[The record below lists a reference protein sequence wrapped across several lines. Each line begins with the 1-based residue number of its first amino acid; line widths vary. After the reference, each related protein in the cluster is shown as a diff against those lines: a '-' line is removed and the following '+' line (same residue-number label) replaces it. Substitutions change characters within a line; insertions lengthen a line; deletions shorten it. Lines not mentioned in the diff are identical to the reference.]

1 MTATAPRLPV
11 PGAPPGGPGRKRPSV
26 LDASRAALIPLRPL
40 TISEILDASFLIVR
54 RNVRLMLG
62 LPLVV
67 TGAAAVYLLF
77 GLLMYWILGNTTGQ
91 VLQVVFVV
99 LMAMLGGMLLVQG
112 LVWMT
117 GILSRVSLQTVLG
130 EGFAPT
136 TTKVTLRSSLH
147 LFWPMFGLAVLQYF
161 ATSLVQ
167 GVLAVLINFVSV
179 LVLTGN
185 LVLMLVSYAVW
196 IFIALAVSSAAY
208 GLIGLTVPAFS
219 LESRH
224 APGWIG
230 KPEKPT
236 TVISS
241 FERSFQL
248 VGTKNLVR
256 VALVFSA
263 AMAITVAVITVITFG
278 ILLLIALYVQSL
290 GLSVTAVLN
299 NPWVILAVAALS
311 TLVALSGAVAY
322 LAAVQTILY
331 LDLRMRREA
340 LDLPMRFDAAPVPQP
355 APAPIQMMLPPPGSM
370 PPPAPPTGP
379 PPPPPPPK
387 QS

>member
-1 MTATAPRLPV
+1 MTATAPRLPI
-11 PGAPPGGPGRKRPSV
+11 PGGAGRKRPSV

-67 TGAAAVYLLF
+67 TGGAAVYLLF

-99 LMAMLGGMLLVQG
+99 LMAILGGMLLVQG

-147 LFWPMFGLAVLQYF
+147 LFWPMFGLAVLQYC

-167 GVLAVLINFVSV
+167 GVLAVLVNFVTA

-185 LVLMLVSYAVW
+185 MVLMIISYVVW
-196 IFIALAVSSAAY
+196 LFVALAVSSAAY
-208 GLIGLTVPAFS
+208 GLIGLTVPSFS

-230 KPEKPT
+230 KPGKPT
-236 TVISS
+236 TVFSS

-263 AMAITVAVITVITFG
+263 AMVITVAVITAMTLG

-290 GLSVTAVLN
+290 GLSVAAVLD
-299 NPWVILAVAALS
+299 NPWVILAVAAFS

-355 APAPIQMMLPPPGSM
+355 APIPMPLMLPPPGS
-370 PPPAPPTGP
+370 PPLP
-379 PPPPPPPK
+379 PPPPPPPP
-387 QS
+387 SSSRGRR

>member
-1 MTATAPRLPV
+1 MAPRLPI
-11 PGAPPGGPGRKRPSV
+11 PGVPPGGQGRKRPSV

-67 TGAAAVYLLF
+67 TGGSAVYLLF

-130 EGFAPT
+130 EGFAPS
-136 TTKVTLRSSLH
+136 TTKVTLRTSLH

-167 GVLAVLINFVSV
+167 GVLAVLVNFVTA

-185 LVLMLVSYAVW
+185 MVLMIISYVVW
-196 IFIALAVSSAAY
+196 LFIALAVSSAAY
-208 GLIGLTVPAFS
+208 GLIGLTVPSFS
-219 LESRH
+219 LESRR

-236 TVISS
+236 TVFSS

-263 AMAITVAVITVITFG
+263 AMVITVAVITAMTLG
-278 ILLLIALYVQSL
+278 ILLVIALYVQSL
-290 GLSVTAVLN
+290 GLSVGAVLD
-299 NPWVILAVAALS
+299 NPWVILAVAAFS

-340 LDLPMRFDAAPVPQP
+340 LDLPMRFDAAPIPQP
-355 APAPIQMMLPPPGSM
+355 APVPLQMMFPPPGALPPP
-370 PPPAPPTGP
+370 PGP
-379 PPPPPPPK
+379 PPPRPGPG
-387 QS
+387 